1 MPRAEELTAGL
12 HRESMT
18 SIIAHLYGPDDDTVR
33 IQRERYGR
41 LLSRF
46 ESMFPDHDDVRL
58 FSAPGRTE
66 VGGNH
71 TDHNHG
77 HVLAAAVN
85 LDVVAVAGKTGGKK
99 IVVES
104 DGYPRCEIDLADLAV
119 REDERNTTQALVRGV
134 CARMRET
141 GRRIGGFDATVTSM
155 VPDGSGLSSSAAFE
169 VLIATILNHLYND
182 GGVDA
187 LECALIGQYSEREY
201 FGKPCG
207 LMDQTTSAVGGFVTI
222 DFRDPDRP
230 EVRKVDFDFS
240 ASGLSLVIVKTGASH
255 ADLTHEYAA
264 CHTEMVSVA
273 RALGGDVLRDVSKD
287 DFLGRLPSLRGD
299 LSDRAVLRALHF
311 FDDDRRVL
319 DQVAALERAD
329 IPAFLELIIDSGRS
343 SWMLLQNCY
352 RSTTVDDQPV
362 SVALA
367 LSADILRG
375 HGAWR
380 VHGGGFAGT
389 IQAFMPHAM
398 VDGYIERMDAVFGSD
413 ACHELSIRTDG
424 AIAIV

>member
-12 HRESMT
+12 NREPLT
-18 SIIAHLYGPDDDTVR
+18 ATFKRLYGADDESVR
-33 IQRERYGR
+33 MQRDRFGR

-46 ESMFPDHDDVRL
+46 TALFGDHDDVRL

-85 LDVVAVAGKTGGKK
+85 LDVIAAAGRTDGTK

-104 DGYPRCEIDLADLAV
+104 DGYPRCEIDIADLAV
-119 REDERNTTQALVRGV
+119 REEELNTTMALIRGV
-134 CARMRET
+134 CARISEM
-141 GRRIGGFDATVTSM
+141 GRRIGGFQATVTSM

-169 VLIATILNHLYND
+169 VLIATILNYLYND
-182 GGVDA
+182 GAVDA
-187 LECALIGQYSEREY
+187 LECALIGQYAERKY

-222 DFRDPDRP
+222 DFGDPGNP
-230 EVRKVDFDFS
+230 AVRKVAFDFP

-264 CHTEMVSVA
+264 CHTDMVSVA
-273 RALGGDVLRDVSKD
+273 HALGGEVLRDFSKD
-287 DFLGRLPSLRGD
+287 DFLGRLPQLHGN
-299 LSDRAVLRALHF
+299 LSDRALLRALHF
-311 FDDDRRVL
+311 FDDDLRVL

-329 IPAFLELIIDSGRS
+329 VTEFLELIIDSGRS

-352 RSTTVDDQPV
+352 RSATVDEQPV

-375 HGAWR
+375 QGAWR

-389 IQAFMPHAM
+389 IQAFVPHAM
-398 VDGYIERMDAVFGSD
+398 VDGYIGRMDAVFGAGS
-413 ACHELSIRTDG
+413 CHELSIRPDG
-424 AIAIV
+424 AIAII